1 MYLFWIALLSLLP
14 SLSRADTILILG
26 DSISAGY
33 GVALETSWVARLQA
47 RLPDSRIINASI
59 SGETS
64 DGGRARLPALLA
76 QYHPDFVIIELGGND
91 GLRGFSIEHIRDN
104 LITMVELCRKRGTS
118 VLLLGMRIPP
128 NYGPRY
134 TRMFQGVFTDVARQF
149 DVPVVPFFLE
159 GIATDAR
166 LMQADGIHPNDRA
179 QGRLLETVWPVLR
192 PLLTSTQSFGDKEAP

>member
-1 MYLFWIALLSLLP
+1 VYLFWIALLSLLP